1 MIFDLNEDRSFV
13 DGNIIG
19 IDVLYQ
25 PEHGYA
31 TQNKLVVGKNILL
44 FLMIK

>member
-1 MIFDLNEDRSFV
+1 MISNNGMKPMIFDLNEDRSFV
-13 DGNIIG
+13 DGNITG

-31 TQNKLVVGKNILL
+31 HTK
-44 FLMIK
+44 